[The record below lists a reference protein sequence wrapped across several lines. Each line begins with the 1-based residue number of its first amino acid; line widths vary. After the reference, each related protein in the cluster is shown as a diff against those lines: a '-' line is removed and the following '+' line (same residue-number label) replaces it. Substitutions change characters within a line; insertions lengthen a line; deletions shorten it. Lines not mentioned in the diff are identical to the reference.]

1 MKTVKIS
8 QQLFG
13 DLVRYH
19 LLDYYD
25 VEPNINKELEKK
37 MEAYKK
43 RGLYT
48 KYKTAEIEEE
58 RELARN
64 EYLELIGLNDDYRW

>member
-19 LLDYYD
+19 LLDFYD
-25 VEPNINKELEKK
+25 VEKNIKKELEKK

-43 RGLYT
+43 RGRRRLHCVFAGGYED
-48 KYKTAEIEEE
+48 AAAGN
-58 RELARN
+58 L
-64 EYLELIGLNDDYRW
+64 

>member
-8 QQLFG
+8 LQLFI

-19 LLDYYD
+19 LLDFYD
-25 VEPNINKELEKK
+25 VEASIKKELEKK

-43 RGLYT
+43 RALYT
-48 KYKTAEIEEE
+48 KYKTAETEKE

-64 EYLELIGLNDDYRW
+64 EYLELIGLNDDFRW

>member
-19 LLDYYD
+19 LLDFYD
-25 VEPNINKELEKK
+25 VEKNIKKELEKK

-48 KYKTAEIEEE
+48 KYKTAETEEE

-64 EYLELIGLNDDYRW
+64 EYLDLIGMNDDYRW

>member
-1 MKTVKIS
+1 MQYVNIS
-8 QQLFG
+8 WSLFAN
-13 DLVRYH
+13 LVRYH
-19 LLDYYD
+19 LADD
-25 VEPNINKELEKK
+25 QELAPKIKKQLETK

-48 KYKTAEIEEE
+48 KYKTAKTEDE

-64 EYLELIGLNDDYRW
+64 EYLNLIGMNDDYRW

>member
-25 VEPNINKELEKK
+25 VEPNIKKELEKK

-48 KYKTAEIEEE
+48 KYKTAEIEEDVNWPE
-58 RELARN
+58 MN
-64 EYLELIGLNDDYRW
+64 IWS